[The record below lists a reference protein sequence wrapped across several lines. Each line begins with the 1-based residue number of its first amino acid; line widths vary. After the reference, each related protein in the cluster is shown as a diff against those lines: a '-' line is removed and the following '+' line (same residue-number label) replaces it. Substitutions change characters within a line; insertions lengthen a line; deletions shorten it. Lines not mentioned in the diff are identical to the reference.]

1 MASYCTNNQNFSGAT
16 KNDEVN
22 AGNKYFLDNPPFFF
36 FLFFF
41 CLPRESVSS
50 LMPARISLCLIL
62 DASSLR
68 MFFSLLIY

>member
-22 AGNKYFLDNPPFFF
+22 AGNKCFLDNPPF
-36 FLFFF
+36 FFF